1 MLSTHLLTT
10 VINQLQKLLFTLTNQ
25 QYQELIPV
33 LSNASFGQHTRHIIE
48 FFIELNRGYET
59 GRVNYDA
66 RKRDPEIET
75 NVGCAI
81 RKLQIIKE
89 GLDKK
94 NKALLLDCDFGW
106 GDVSLHTIPTSF
118 ERELVYNLEHT
129 IHHMAII
136 RIGVSAI
143 SAIPLPENF
152 GVATATLKFRKASSF
167 HPAKAQA

>member
-1 MLSTHLLTT
+1 MPSTHLLTA
-10 VINQLQKLLFTLTNQ
+10 IIHQLQQLLSTLTNQ
-25 QYQELIPV
+25 QYQERIPV
-33 LSNASFGQHTRHIIE
+33 LSNATIGQHTRHIIE
-48 FFIELNRGYET
+48 FFIELNRGYES

-75 NVGCAI
+75 NTGCAL

-89 GLDKK
+89 GLNKK
-94 NKALLLDCDFGW
+94 NKPLFLDCDFGQE
-106 GDVSLHTIPTSF
+106 DVLLHTIPTSL

-143 SAIPLPENF
+143 STILLPDYF
-152 GVATATLKFRKASSF
+152 GVATATLKFRKTSSL
-167 HPAKAQA
+167 HPAQA